1 MGRYEFDVIEYGRA
15 QVGSTNTRLSQ
26 YDVWYRLEAGE
37 LMRMSISNLS
47 LSLLAIAASAGAG
60 CKKSADTSGGGSSAG
75 SSASPAASGGGGGS
89 IALLLPES
97 QTTRYESADRPFF
110 EAKFKQLCPNVDIVY
125 ANANQVAA
133 DQQQQAEAA
142 IARGAKVIVLDPVD
156 GDAAGAAV
164 KAAKAK
170 SIPVIAYDRLIK
182 GGAVPDYYVSFD
194 NERIGKL
201 QAQALVDKLT
211 ANGVTGAKI
220 TMIDGSPTDNNATL
234 FKTGAH
240 SVFDG
245 KVTVVKEDAA
255 ANWKPEEAQQ
265 LMEQFIA
272 AIGPKGFDAAYQAND
287 GTAGGAIAAMKA
299 AGIDPKTKLVV
310 GQDSEVAAI
319 QRILTGEQYVTIY
332 KRIQPQAEKA
342 AELACDLYKGE
353 KPAAGVLGGNI
364 NNGTADIPS
373 VLLPAVAITATGGNG
388 TESIANTVIKDKFY
402 GPDTV
407 AKICQGYEA
416 ACTAAN
422 IK

>member
-1 MGRYEFDVIEYGRA
+1 
-15 QVGSTNTRLSQ
+15 
-26 YDVWYRLEAGE
+26 
-37 LMRMSISNLS
+37 
-47 LSLLAIAASAGAG
+47 LAVAASAGVG
-60 CKKSADTSGGGSSAG
+60 CKKSGGAEGGSGSA
-75 SSASPAASGGGGGS
+75 AAGGGGGGS

-110 EAKFKQLCPNVDIVY
+110 EAKFKALCPNVEIVY

-133 DQQQQAEAA
+133 NQQQQAEAA

-211 ANGVTGAKI
+211 ANGVTNAKI
-220 TMIDGSPTDNNATL
+220 TMINGSPTDNNATL
-234 FKTGAH
+234 FKNGAH
-240 SVFDG
+240 SVFEG

-265 LMEQFIA
+265 LMEQYIA
-272 AIGPKGFDAAYQAND
+272 AIGKDGFDAAYQAND

-299 AGIDPKTKLVV
+299 AGIDPKTKYVI
-310 GQDSEVAAI
+310 GQDSEIAAL
-319 QRILTGEQYVTIY
+319 QRILSGEQYATIY

-342 AELACDLYKGE
+342 AELACNLYKGE
-353 KPAAGVLGGNI
+353 KPAAGVLGGTV

-373 VLLPAVAITATGGNG
+373 VLLPAVAITASGGNG
-388 TESIANTVIKDKFY
+388 TESVANTVIKDKFY
-402 GPDTV
+402 GDDTV
-407 AKICQGYEA
+407 KKICQGYESQCA
-416 ACTAAN
+416 AAN